1 MYFKGA
7 AVARAASITSDDV
20 ADRALAPAKLFKQQP
35 MIDKSGQVLLTEVE
49 EAVAVYVYLRGVS
62 DPTHG

>member
-49 EAVAVYVYLRGVS
+49 EAVAV
-62 DPTHG
+62 